1 MLLQTVLDVSRP
13 TKLVLEQPPRY
24 FEGAIIVGLFFLLFV
39 VVAVVS
45 HIYRNATIEHRES
58 SEKLHNRHLEE
69 RKEWN
74 RENKHTVERVE
85 RVVTELIGTIRA
97 TNIHIQQNADGSV
110 GSQAATSNH
119 KPSHNTAK
127 VS

>member
-1 MLLQTVLDVSRP
+1 MLLQTVLDVSGP

-45 HIYRNATIEHRES
+45 YIYRNATIENRQS

-97 TNIHIQQNADGSV
+97 TNIHIQQNTDGSI
-110 GSQAATSNH
+110 GTQAAKGDHRS
-119 KPSHNTAK
+119 SHSTAE